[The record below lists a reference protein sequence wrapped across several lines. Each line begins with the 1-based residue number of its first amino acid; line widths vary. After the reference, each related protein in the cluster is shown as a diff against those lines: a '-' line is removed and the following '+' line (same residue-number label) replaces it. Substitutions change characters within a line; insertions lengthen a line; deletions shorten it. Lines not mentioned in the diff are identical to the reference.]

1 MDTSKKLK
9 KLTYKLQYLRVELEE
24 VEEAHSRAKW
34 ELSNAI
40 FEIFAR
46 CGKKIQTHE
55 SGSVVDPPPP
65 PQEDEIPAI
74 NLEADLK
81 KIVRKIALK
90 THPDRTA
97 NLTDDVKA
105 YYESLYRDVMS
116 AAKDADEGR
125 IIEIAL
131 ELDIDIEL
139 DETRHTRPL
148 EELTTRLEGKID
160 KIKRTPEI
168 IWLNHHDQ
176 DEIRCNM
183 LVMAASNMGLD
194 LSPQIALDIVNW
206 VKAGC
211 PNGTQYARVTP
222 ARPDK
227 VWEKRRPGTR
237 PERISR

>member
-1 MDTSKKLK
+1 VDTSKKLK

-24 VEEAHSRAKW
+24 VEEAHARAKW

-46 CGKKIQTHE
+46 CGKKIQSHE

-65 PQEDEIPAI
+65 PQEDEIPTI

-168 IWLNHHDQ
+168 IWLNHRDQ

-211 PNGTQYARVTP
+211 PNGTQYTRVTP
-222 ARPDK
+222 VRPDK
-227 VWEKRRPGTR
+227 IWEKRRPGTR

>member
-1 MDTSKKLK
+1 VDTSKKLK

-34 ELSNAI
+34 ELNNAV

-46 CGKKIQTHE
+46 CGKKIQTQE
-55 SGSVVDPPPP
+55 NGSVVDPPPP
-65 PQEDEIPAI
+65 LQEDEIPII
-74 NLEADLK
+74 NLDADLK

-90 THPDRTA
+90 THPDRTSS
-97 NLTDDVKA
+97 LTDDVKA

-139 DETRHTRPL
+139 DEMRHTKPL
-148 EELTTRLEGKID
+148 EELTSRLERKID
-160 KIKRTPEI
+160 QVKRTPEI
-168 IWLNHHDQ
+168 IWLNHRDH

-183 LVMAASNMGLD
+183 LVMAARNMGLD
-194 LSPQIALDIVNW
+194 LSTQIALDIVNW

-211 PNGTQYARVTP
+211 PNGTQYTKVTP

-227 VWEKRRPGTR
+227 IWEKRRPGIR